1 MYTVSAPVLS
11 ITEHPIP
18 YNGTVFTLSGVASLD
33 PSVDTNITAEGVWSA
48 AANGDGTSLQI
59 STSPPFQTD
68 LEFQPLTTDSSD
80 EYILNVTF
88 RPSDDSPFIS
98 ENSGSIIYNLM
109 VQRKQENYFF
119 NEFYFC
125 KQHYHLVLLPFL

>member
-1 MYTVSAPVLS
+1 MYNYTVSAPVIS

-33 PSVDTNITAEGVWSA
+33 PSVDTDVTAEGAWSA
-48 AANGDGTSLQI
+48 VADDVGTPLQK
-59 STSPPFQTD
+59 STSPPYQTD

-109 VQRKQENYFF
+109 VQRK
-119 NEFYFC
+119 
-125 KQHYHLVLLPFL
+125 

>member
-1 MYTVSAPVLS
+1 MYNYTVSAPVIS

-33 PSVDTNITAEGVWSA
+33 PSVDTHVTAEGAWSA
-48 AANGDGTSLQI
+48 VADDVGTPLQI
-59 STSPPFQTD
+59 STSPPYQTD

-109 VQRKQENYFF
+109 VQRK
-119 NEFYFC
+119 
-125 KQHYHLVLLPFL
+125 